1 MDTRIGNKIGLELVE
16 VHVESSVEPE
26 ASRDRRD
33 DLCNEPVEVGVG
45 RALYPEVVLAEI
57 VNGLIVHQEGHVSV
71 LQCGV
76 GEQDGVVG
84 LDYCGGDLTSEN
96 LSAGSTGLRYLTCG
110 AG

>member
-1 MDTRIGNKIGLELVE
+1 MNSGVWHQVSLELVE
-16 VHVESSVEPE
+16 VNIESSVEPKAGGDGGE
-26 ASRDRRD
+26 
-33 DLCNEPVEVGVG
+33 DLSDEPVEVGVG

-84 LDYCGGDLTSEN
+84 LHYCCGDLTSEN
-96 LSAGSTGLRYLTCG
+96 LSTGSTGLRYLTCG